1 MMTASKEIGQ
11 VSPRDGGAAH
21 VAAREAV
28 AEPTAGLSRRRR
40 RGAVA
45 TTVRG
50 GCVDVAGL
58 LASIDGKKK
67 MSTMEKSRHDWG
79 QWKETQDETT
89 REQMA
94 QYAKD
99 GYLEKVAFLERT
111 DARQAQ
117 VARSN
122 RRRGMGLRGED

>member
-1 MMTASKEIGQ
+1 
-11 VSPRDGGAAH
+11 
-21 VAAREAV
+21 
-28 AEPTAGLSRRRR
+28 
-40 RGAVA
+40 
-45 TTVRG
+45 
-50 GCVDVAGL
+50 
-58 LASIDGKKK
+58 

-79 QWKETQDETT
+79 KWKDTQDDTT